1 MSYQQLMLMNIQVTN
16 YNDKQFLQFHKLQFK
31 SLI

>member
-16 YNDKQFLQFHKLQFK
+16 YNDKQFLQFRKLQFK

>member
-1 MSYQQLMLMNIQVTN
+1 MIYQQLMLMNIQVTN
-16 YNDKQFLQFHKLQFK
+16 YNDKQFLQFRKLQFK